1 MSEPVP
7 LAKIKPRGTIL
18 LEEFENSLPNFD
30 SLEEHQQREF
40 SKAIQLITCI
50 YKISESLL
58 EKQTRA
64 QSQLMMNRLKV
75 LYNVYIETNKIIASA
90 IFFVMAHIESIY
102 LDDPDAKLVHDLT
115 SLHMYHPTPL
125 VSASRA
131 PNTPVVGPHWRQPH
145 SVQYVISAASRA
157 ASSMQ
162 ARSELLIRSAGLLL
176 TRFFMQRDRPRGH
189 GHTDSPAP
197 SHAAL
202 DRGRD
207 AE

>member
-7 LAKIKPRGTIL
+7 KVKIKPRGTIL

-30 SLEEHQQREF
+30 SLEEYQQREF

-64 QSQLMMNRLKV
+64 QSQLMMNLLKV

-115 SLHMYHPTPL
+115 SLHMYYP
-125 VSASRA
+125 
-131 PNTPVVGPHWRQPH
+131 
-145 SVQYVISAASRA
+145 I
-157 ASSMQ
+157 
-162 ARSELLIRSAGLLL
+162 
-176 TRFFMQRDRPRGH
+176 
-189 GHTDSPAP
+189 
-197 SHAAL
+197 
-202 DRGRD
+202 
-207 AE
+207 